1 MKKDFSN
8 VITSNQY
15 ITDTLNVE
23 KEISLLDKTKKET
36 LKQIKER
43 TIGQYAL
50 TMGAVQRINIK
61 ELGIQETKVQFLEF
75 LVSKGMTERKATRLR
90 TVAFSKN
97 ARQQF
102 NNKDTA
108 LSISKF
114 LAEKKL
120 NSVRKIESFFTPT
133 KQDPNKVLNDWFK
146 QFENFDADN
155 QEKGF
160 QKVAQFMKNL
170 KQVSA

>member
-61 ELGIQETKVQFLEF
+61 ELGPQETKVQFLEF

-90 TVAFSKN
+90 TVAFSKI

-102 NNKDTA
+102 NSKDTA

-133 KQDPNKVLNDWFK
+133 RQDPKKVLNEWFK
-146 QFENFDADN
+146 QFQDFEPDFQN
-155 QEKGF
+155 EGF
-160 QKVAQFMKNL
+160 SKVSQYMAELKKNT
-170 KQVSA
+170 A